1 MVGEEFDILNR
12 PETACGS
19 IAIRSRDLNLNNVL
33 GRDICEVERIV
44 LPLLHNRVVFPP
56 PIGERNRI
64 VIRIRDV
71 DLGQEPTA
79 LHVVI
84 EINRDVGD
92 DRSGICNCY
101 RNRSERRS
109 LDGTVKGDDFNSHLI
124 AALEQLGRQC
134 TLRLTMDD
142 VPIDQPTIP
151 KDHRLLI
158 EILSFDTDADRPCKD
173 QRTR

>member
-1 MVGEEFDILNR
+1 MLNR
-12 PETACGS
+12 PERLVIPLPSEAVTSTSTTSLAVTF
-19 IAIRSRDLNLNNVL
+19 ARSSVL
-33 GRDICEVERIV
+33 SSPSFKTVS
-44 LPLLHNRVVFPP
+44 VFPP
-56 PIGERNRI
+56 SIGKRNRI

-79 LHVVI
+79 LHLVI

-109 LDGTVKGDDFNSHLI
+109 LDGTVKGDDFNSHLV